1 MPIANKVLGQ
11 SAPAAGILTDLYT
24 VPGGAEAVSSTITVA
39 NRSNIA
45 TSFRIAVRP
54 AGAGILDEMYLFYD
68 IPIPGNDT
76 FGATFGFTLAATDVV
91 SVLATLP
98 TLSFNIFG
106 QEIT

>member
-1 MPIANKVLGQ
+1 MPVAKKVLGQ
-11 SAPAAGILTDLYT
+11 SAPAAGVLTTLYT
-24 VPGGAEAVSSTITVA
+24 VPGGAEAISSTITVC

-45 TSFRIAVRP
+45 TAFRIAVRP
-54 AGAGILDEMYLFYD
+54 AGAGISDEMYLFYD

-91 SVLATLP
+91 SVHATLA

-106 QEIT
+106 EEIT